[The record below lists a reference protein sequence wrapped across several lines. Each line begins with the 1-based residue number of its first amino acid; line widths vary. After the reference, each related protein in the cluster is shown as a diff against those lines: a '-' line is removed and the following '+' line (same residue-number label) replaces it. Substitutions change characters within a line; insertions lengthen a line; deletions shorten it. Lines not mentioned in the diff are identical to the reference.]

1 MNAFPN
7 SNLIYGCEI
16 WVQEHSTE
24 FEKIEK
30 QREKAIRIIKLL
42 PIYASIIKNE
52 KIKNCK
58 IKKLCYT
65 LKHSLRKIYR
75 QIRE

>member
-16 WVQEHSTE
+16 WVQEHRTE
-24 FEKIEK
+24 FKKIEK

-42 PIYASIIKNE
+42 PIYAFIIKNE

-58 IKKLCYT
+58 IKKLSYT
-65 LKHSLRKIYR
+65 LKHSL
-75 QIRE
+75 